1 MCTNI
6 YDDNDNDEDDICD
19 DNHGCELDKHGV
31 ANMIHIVMVKMMMM
45 MVMINDIDDNDNDER
60 DDCGDD
66 DDLTISG
73 RNMVLRI

>member
-1 MCTNI
+1 
-6 YDDNDNDEDDICD
+6 
-19 DNHGCELDKHGV
+19 
-31 ANMIHIVMVKMMMM
+31 MIHIVILMMV

-66 DDLTISG
+66 YDLTISG